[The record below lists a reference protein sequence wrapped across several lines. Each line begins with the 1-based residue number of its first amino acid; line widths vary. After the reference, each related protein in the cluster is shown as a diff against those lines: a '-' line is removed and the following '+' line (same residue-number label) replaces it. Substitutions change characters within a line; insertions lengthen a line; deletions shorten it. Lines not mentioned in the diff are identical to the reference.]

1 MKFYHL
7 DTGYCSAHDTLEGLF
22 EMICESYC
30 ECGEGYDVY
39 DEKDGKMKCL
49 NCWRLNNM
57 DKISEKE
64 MRDEIEWH
72 GYVIEEE

>member
-22 EMICESYC
+22 EMICENYC

-39 DEKDGKMKCL
+39 DDKDDKMKCV

-57 DKISEKE
+57 ELISEEE
-64 MRDEIEWH
+64 MRDEILFH
-72 GYVIEEE
+72 GYYIEE

>member
-1 MKFYHL
+1 MKFICM

-22 EMICESYC
+22 EMLCESYC

-39 DEKDGKMKCL
+39 DDKDDKMKCV

-57 DKISEKE
+57 ELISEEE
-64 MRDEIEWH
+64 MRDEILFH
-72 GYVIEEE
+72 GYYIEE